1 MVNILDIQDIQY
13 LNLFSKITG
22 VNSKYCFNYNNMLV
36 FLVPIK
42 FISKALGP
50 NSSNLRKMSDLIRRR
65 IRVVAE
71 PTENSHIKKFVEA
84 IVSPINFKDLQIN
97 NDEIVL
103 NAGSKDSKAMLI
115 GRNKIRLSEMQK
127 IIKNLF
133 EKDFRIM

>member
-1 MVNILDIQDIQY
+1 MI
-13 LNLFSKITG
+13 
-22 VNSKYCFNYNNMLV
+22 V
-36 FLVPIK
+36 FLVPMK
-42 FISKALGP
+42 FISKTLGP
-50 NSSNLRKMSDLIRRR
+50 NNSNLRKMSDLTRRR

-84 IVSPINFKDLQIN
+84 IVSPIMFKDLQII
-97 NDEIVL
+97 NDKIVL

-115 GRNKIRLSEMQK
+115 GRNKVRLAEMQK

>member
-1 MVNILDIQDIQY
+1 MVNILDMQDIQY

-22 VNSKYCFNYNNMLV
+22 VNSKYCFSYNNMLV
-36 FLVPIK
+36 FLIPIK

-50 NSSNLRKMSDLIRRR
+50 NNSNLRKMSDLIRRR

-71 PTENSHIKKFVEA
+71 PTEDAHVKKFIEN
-84 IVSPINFKDLQIN
+84 IVSPITFKDLQIT
-97 NDEIVL
+97 NDEIIL
-103 NAGSKDSKAMLI
+103 NAGTKDSKAMLI
-115 GRNKIRLSEMQK
+115 GRNKVRLAEMQK